1 MIKAGDKVAPRL
13 AKQLQAEQKTPHI
26 RVSFEQIDGRYAALD
41 IINEKTGEIYVEAGE
56 ELIIDYDKDGKI
68 KGGNVMALIEAGVT
82 DVPTLDIN
90 ADAGPYMRNTMIMDK
105 NYNHET
111 ALLDIYRIMRPGEPP
126 ALETAL
132 DFFNGLFFKPDNYD
146 LSAVGRVKINSRLD
160 MKADASERILSKE
173 DIVGVVK
180 ELVDLRDGRG
190 ETDDI
195 DHLGN
200 RRVRSV
206 GELMENKQLQA
217 EQKTPHIR
225 VSFEQIDGRY
235 AALDIINEKTG
246 EIYVEAGEELIIDYD
261 KDGKIKGGNVM
272 ALIEA
277 GVTDVPT
284 LDINADAGP
293 YMRNTMI
300 MDKNYNHETALLDI
314 YRIMR
319 PGEPP
324 ALETALDFFNGLF
337 FKPDNYDLSAVGR
350 VKINSRLDM
359 KADASERILSKE
371 DIVGVVKE
379 LVDLR
384 DGRGETDD
392 IDHLGNRRV
401 RSVGELMEIMTPSAI
416 NTTKRKTPGFARFS
430 PNESVVRG
438 QRKM

>member
-1 MIKAGDKVAPRL
+1 MIDAKTNKVVIKAGDKVAPRL
-13 AKQLQAEQKTPHI
+13 A
-26 RVSFEQIDGRYAALD
+26 
-41 IINEKTGEIYVEAGE
+41 
-56 ELIIDYDKDGKI
+56 
-68 KGGNVMALIEAGVT
+68 
-82 DVPTLDIN
+82 
-90 ADAGPYMRNTMIMDK
+90 
-105 NYNHET
+105 
-111 ALLDIYRIMRPGEPP
+111 
-126 ALETAL
+126 
-132 DFFNGLFFKPDNYD
+132 
-146 LSAVGRVKINSRLD
+146 
-160 MKADASERILSKE
+160 
-173 DIVGVVK
+173 
-180 ELVDLRDGRG
+180 
-190 ETDDI
+190 
-195 DHLGN
+195 
-200 RRVRSV
+200 
-206 GELMENKQLQA
+206 KQLQA

>member
-1 MIKAGDKVAPRL
+1 MIDAKTNKVVIKAGDKVAPRL

-26 RVSFEQIDGRYAALD
+26 RVSFEQIDGR
-41 IINEKTGEIYVEAGE
+41 
-56 ELIIDYDKDGKI
+56 
-68 KGGNVMALIEAGVT
+68 
-82 DVPTLDIN
+82 
-90 ADAGPYMRNTMIMDK
+90 
-105 NYNHET
+105 
-111 ALLDIYRIMRPGEPP
+111 
-126 ALETAL
+126 
-132 DFFNGLFFKPDNYD
+132 F
-146 LSAVGRVKINSRLD
+146 
-160 MKADASERILSKE
+160 
-173 DIVGVVK
+173 
-180 ELVDLRDGRG
+180 
-190 ETDDI
+190 
-195 DHLGN
+195 
-200 RRVRSV
+200 
-206 GELMENKQLQA
+206 
-217 EQKTPHIR
+217 
-225 VSFEQIDGRY
+225 

-430 PNESVVRG
+430 PNGLVVRV
-438 QRKM
+438 QRRMLLTRRPIKLLSKRVIKLPRVWPSNCRQSRKLRISACPLNRLTGGMPRWISSMKRPVRFM

>member
-1 MIKAGDKVAPRL
+1 MILTIWAIGVCARWRADGNYDTVSYQYDKKKSAWVCRFSPTNQWYAPTEDVIDAKTNKVVIKAGDKVAPRL

-26 RVSFEQIDGRYAALD
+26 RVSFEQIDGR
-41 IINEKTGEIYVEAGE
+41 
-56 ELIIDYDKDGKI
+56 
-68 KGGNVMALIEAGVT
+68 
-82 DVPTLDIN
+82 
-90 ADAGPYMRNTMIMDK
+90 
-105 NYNHET
+105 
-111 ALLDIYRIMRPGEPP
+111 
-126 ALETAL
+126 
-132 DFFNGLFFKPDNYD
+132 F
-146 LSAVGRVKINSRLD
+146 
-160 MKADASERILSKE
+160 
-173 DIVGVVK
+173 
-180 ELVDLRDGRG
+180 
-190 ETDDI
+190 
-195 DHLGN
+195 
-200 RRVRSV
+200 
-206 GELMENKQLQA
+206 
-217 EQKTPHIR
+217 
-225 VSFEQIDGRY
+225 

-416 NTTKRKTPGFARFS
+416 NTTKEKRLGLPVFPRT
-430 PNESVVRG
+430 N
-438 QRKM
+438 